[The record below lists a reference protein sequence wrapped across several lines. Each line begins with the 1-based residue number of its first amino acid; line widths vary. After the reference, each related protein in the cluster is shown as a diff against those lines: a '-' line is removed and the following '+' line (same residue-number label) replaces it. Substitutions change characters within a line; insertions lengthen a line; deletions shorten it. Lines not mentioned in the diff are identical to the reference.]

1 MTLAGRR
8 FARLSWVGAPANSFG
23 IQRAFE
29 SQLGFGLWDGSR
41 LPTSTEAIGA
51 HAEPRQTAQRLTRA
65 SRLSLSRN
73 LRHGSCATSTFNARE

>member
-29 SQLGFGLWDGSR
+29 SQLGFVIRVWS
-41 LPTSTEAIGA
+41 A
-51 HAEPRQTAQRLTRA
+51 
-65 SRLSLSRN
+65 
-73 LRHGSCATSTFNARE
+73 ARELLYGCPTVQP